1 MSTNIK
7 TVAADLTDSFFK
19 DLQKQI
25 AKQVNDDIAH
35 KLAHIDI
42 NQTVRECVD
51 YTIKKQLTELR
62 FPPSS
67 IPGDAIKIDTLRIVG
82 ENVYGGTHKLF
93 MSTGIQ
99 DTASECQIT
108 ILDSATV
115 IENTLIAKDAEIKGD
130 LTVDGVL
137 NVTGEI
143 SPDSPFYKELV
154 EHSAGLV
161 RLSLNDDFFK
171 QFSKTVFEQIKEQG
185 IDLTKLTLNGSPI
198 ITGSELNRS
207 IVESSLRTVGNLKT
221 LVVDGDTTI
230 NQETLNIGIRRV
242 GINTTE
248 PQGAFEVWDDE
259 CEFLV
264 KKQKKDT
271 MMWGTTRPHDVVLSS
286 NNKDNLVLNSD
297 GSVTVA
303 KIAVG
308 NTTMSSSDA
317 RPAYAAKRGTIVWNT
332 NADVGQPIGYVC
344 VGGANWGSFG
354 EIS

>member
-1 MSTNIK
+1 MVTK
-7 TVAADLTDSFFK
+7 PDTAMADSFM
-19 DLQKQI
+19 QSMNVI
-25 AKQVNDDIAH
+25 AKQIQADVAH
-35 KLAHIDI
+35 KLAQIDI
-42 NQTVRECVD
+42 IAVVRQSVD
-51 YTIKKQLTELR
+51 DAIKHHLR
-62 FPPSS
+62 DASFPPKS
-67 IPGDAIKIDTLRIVG
+67 IPGVAINFNETFISGSNIL
-82 ENVYGGTHKLF
+82 GGTVKQF
-93 MSTGIQ
+93 SSTGLQ
-99 DTASECQIT
+99 DMANSCQVT
-108 ILDSATV
+108 VMDEATV
-115 IENTLIAKDAEIKGD
+115 VENKLIASSAEIKGD
-130 LTVDGVL
+130 LTVDGNL
-137 NVTGEI
+137 LLTGEI
-143 SPDSPFYKELV
+143 PIDSNFYKDLV

-161 RLSLNDDFFK
+161 KISLNDKFFQ
-171 QFSKTVFEQIKEQG
+171 QFSKTVFDQISESG

-198 ITGSELNRS
+198 ITANKLGPSVIESNLRS
-207 IVESSLRTVGNLKT
+207 VGNLKT

-308 NTTMSSSDA
+308 NTTMSSSDS

-332 NADVGQPIGYVC
+332 NADVGQPIGWVC
-344 VGGANWGSFG
+344 VNGANWGSFG